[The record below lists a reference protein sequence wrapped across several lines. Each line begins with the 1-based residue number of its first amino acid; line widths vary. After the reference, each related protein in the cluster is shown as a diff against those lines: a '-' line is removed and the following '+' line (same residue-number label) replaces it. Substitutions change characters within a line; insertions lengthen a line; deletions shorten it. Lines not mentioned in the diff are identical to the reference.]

1 MGNKF
6 TKPASVRWGDGD
18 HEQAEVSS
26 TIDLDALLERIP
38 DSAIHDRPPIV
49 DVEVPGQGSIRI
61 GLGPRAVLSIMDESL
76 DPPYFN
82 SVGDEEDGPDLI
94 FAYRGHWTDFP
105 SRMSVPEEA
114 AREAVRRFVSGELL
128 PKNISWEET

>member
-1 MGNKF
+1 MGTNL
-6 TKPASVRWGDGD
+6 TKPVRVQWGDGD
-18 HEQAEVSS
+18 DEQAEVAS
-26 TIDLDALLERIP
+26 TTDLDIVLKRVQHSALN
-38 DSAIHDRPPIV
+38 DRPRIV

-82 SVGDEEDGPDLI
+82 SVGDEENGPDLI

-105 SRMSVPEEA
+105 SRMSVPLDA
-114 AREAVRRFVSGELL
+114 AREAVRRFASGESL
-128 PKNISWEET
+128 PKNVRWEET